1 MTNYTNSQNAAKYAV
16 NDNALFNDSTLKSK
30 DIRAITSARIF
41 HDVNKLLEN
50 SAKFQL
56 DVSSTYAQ
64 KYYFYI
70 AVERKEYTSVKS
82 RYIAQIFVHD
92 SDSDIIIAQRKAND
106 FLSVDSTLFEDSY
119 FTTDSKN
126 VCSALVRDDS
136 REKQITRTVAIIARI
151 LKACETLE
159 NALQSAKSVDSVT
172 TATATENATATAH
185 DSDSAQSA
193 TESAKKRTKRAKKA

>member
-1 MTNYTNSQNAAKYAV
+1 MTNYNNTQNAEKYSA
-16 NDNALFNDSTLKSK
+16 NNNELFNDSTLKSK
-30 DIRAITSARIF
+30 EIRAITSARIF

-50 SAKFQL
+50 SAKYQL
-56 DVSSTYAQ
+56 DTTSTYAQ

-70 AVERKEYTSVKS
+70 AIERKEYTSVKS

-92 SDSDIIIAQRKAND
+92 NDSDIIIAQRKAND
-106 FLSVDSTLFEDSY
+106 FLSIDSTLFEDSY

-136 REKQITRTVAIIARI
+136 RARQITRTVAIIARI

-159 NALQSAKSVDSVT
+159 NALQDAQ
-172 TATATENATATAH
+172 
-185 DSDSAQSA
+185 SAQSIQSAQNAQNA
-193 TESAKKRTKRAKKA
+193 TESAQNAQSVTQSTKRTKRAKKA